1 MSKKTLNHA
10 NLAALGA
17 DRLAHLLMEISTGS
31 ADIKR
36 RLRLELSHNLGAGE
50 LAHEVRKRLAA
61 IRRSTTYVG
70 WRKRRALIKDLGTQS
85 AMITDKIAPEDPAT
99 AFDLLWEFVALA
111 PSVFE
116 RVDDSRGEV
125 GDVFRAALLR
135 LGDIAPSAGVPPD
148 DLAARTWHAVLD
160 NSYGVFDG
168 IIPLMAGALGGD
180 GLAQL
185 RDLVTAHQDAPQ
197 PQAEDH
203 AALRFLRELRGNDED
218 FSTGQKNRII
228 RQSLQEIALARGDTD
243 AFIAQYTSDQ
253 MAQPRIA
260 AQVAGMLTDG
270 GRAVEALDIL
280 EAAEGAG
287 APEWDAAYIACL
299 LAMGRVADAQAHR
312 WTIFCD
318 TLDVQI
324 LRDFLRVLPD
334 FDDIEEE
341 DRAKAHALDFPDI
354 HTALRFLLDW
364 PDLALAAQLVEARAG
379 QLDGALYHILPPAA
393 EELRD
398 RHPLAAVLLWRAM
411 ITQALWD
418 GRASRYV
425 HAADHL
431 MDCAAADLQITDYG
445 RFLSHADYLEKL
457 RGAHRH
463 KTSFW
468 ARVP

>member
-10 NLAALGA
+10 NLAALGP
-17 DRLAHLLMEISTGS
+17 DRLAHLLLEVSTGS

-61 IRRSTTYVG
+61 IRRSTAYVG
-70 WRKRRALIKDLGTQS
+70 WRKRKALVKDLSTQA
-85 AMITDKIAPEDPAT
+85 AMITDKIAPEDPSE

-125 GDVFRAALLR
+125 GDVFRAALMR
-135 LGDIAPSAGVPPD
+135 LGDIAPNAGMLPS

-168 IIPLMAGALGGD
+168 IIPLMADALGGE

-185 RDLVTAHQDAPQ
+185 RDLVEAHAEIPV
-197 PQAEDH
+197 PQAEEH
-203 AALRFLRELRGNDED
+203 AALRFLRELRGGEED
-218 FSTGQKNRII
+218 YATGQKDRLI
-228 RQSLQEIALARGDTD
+228 RQSLQEIALAQGDTQ
-243 AFIAQYTSDQ
+243 AFIAQYTPDQ

-260 AQVAGMLTDG
+260 AQVAGMLSDG
-270 GRAVEALDIL
+270 GRTHEALDIL
-280 EAAEGAG
+280 EAVEGAG
-287 APEWDAAYIACL
+287 EQVWDAAYIGCL
-299 LAMGRVADAQAHR
+299 LAMGRVADAQAYR
-312 WTIFCD
+312 WTLFRD
-318 TLDVQI
+318 TLDVQT
-324 LRDFLRVLPD
+324 LRDYLKPLPD
-334 FDDIEEE
+334 FDDIEVE
-341 DRAKAHALDFPDI
+341 DSAKAHALDFPDV
-354 HTALRFLLDW
+354 HAALQFFLDW
-364 PDLALAAQLVEARAG
+364 PDLATGARLIEARG
-379 QLDGALYHILPPAA
+379 DELDGNLFHILTPAA
-393 EELRD
+393 EALRD

-411 ITQALWD
+411 ISHALWE
-418 GRASRYV
+418 GRAGRYV
-425 HAADHL
+425 YAADHL
-431 MDCAAADLQITDYG
+431 MDCAAADTQFTDYG
-445 RFLSHADYLEKL
+445 RFLPHADYVEKL